1 MATPSSS
8 PKPTTPIFHGRVW
21 PVGLELAARRIGC
34 TRGHLQQVLKGR
46 RISGPVKEAY
56 AALVAELTGS
66 GLNES
71 PDSKP
76 QNTHIMPTVVII
88 AGRPP
93 IQPDP
98 ASLLKAKLPGQP
110 QCPQPPLSR
119 SLEEMRLGAECLRLK
134 AALVQQA
141 EKITRLEEENRA
153 LTKAVHRLA

>member
-1 MATPSSS
+1 MPRWCRNYKAQTSTEVWRLHPEPQNAQTPSI
-8 PKPTTPIFHGRVW
+8 KAV
-21 PVGLELAARRIGC
+21 
-34 TRGHLQQVLKGR
+34 
-46 RISGPVKEAY
+46 
-56 AALVAELTGS
+56 LVAELTGS
-66 GLNES
+66 GLNKS

-98 ASLLKAKLPGQP
+98 ASLLKAKLPEQP